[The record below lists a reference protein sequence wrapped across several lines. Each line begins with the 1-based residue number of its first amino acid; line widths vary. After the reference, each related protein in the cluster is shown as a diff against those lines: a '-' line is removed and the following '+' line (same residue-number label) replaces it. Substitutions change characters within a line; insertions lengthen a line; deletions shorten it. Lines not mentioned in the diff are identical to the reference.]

1 MAIPTANPVD
11 EDARPK
17 PESPYGTSKLMS
29 EWILRDAAAAHGL
42 SAVVLRYF
50 NVAGADPAGRTGQST
65 PNATHLIK
73 VACEAAV
80 GKRKGMQIFGTDYAT
95 PDGTCIRDYIHV
107 TDLID
112 AHVAA
117 LRHLRKGGENLTLN
131 CGYGRGY
138 SVREVVDAVKRVSG
152 VDFPV
157 TLVAAPAGRPCRDR
171 GARRPHPRQA
181 RLAAETRRSGDHRHP
196 RARLG
201 AQARALIAGPMQKI
215 RKAVFPVA
223 GLGTRFLPA
232 TKAMPK
238 EMLTI
243 VDRPLIQYAFDEARE
258 AGIEHF
264 IFVTGRNKAVI
275 EDHFDR
281 QFELEITLA
290 ERGKRAELEVL
301 ERDLP
306 AAGSISYTRQQS
318 PLGLGHAVLCAA
330 ELVGRE
336 PFALLLPDVLV
347 QAKRG
352 CLAQMTDAYGSLGDK
367 TNMIAVEE
375 VPAEDTHKYGVVG
388 IGPKQGNSF
397 AISTMVEKPERGKAP
412 SNMII
417 TGRYILQPEIFDHL
431 ASQERGAG
439 GEIQLTD
446 AMLRLAERQRFWG
459 FAFEGRTFDCGSK
472 VGFLAANVAYALS
485 RPDIAPAFRTELE
498 RLTGK
503 C

>member
-1 MAIPTANPVD
+1 MA
-11 EDARPK
+11 AR
-17 PESPYGTSKLMS
+17 
-29 EWILRDAAAAHGL
+29 
-42 SAVVLRYF
+42 V
-50 NVAGADPAGRTGQST
+50 
-65 PNATHLIK
+65 
-73 VACEAAV
+73 
-80 GKRKGMQIFGTDYAT
+80 
-95 PDGTCIRDYIHV
+95 
-107 TDLID
+107 
-112 AHVAA
+112 
-117 LRHLRKGGENLTLN
+117 
-131 CGYGRGY
+131 
-138 SVREVVDAVKRVSG
+138 
-152 VDFPV
+152 
-157 TLVAAPAGRPCRDR
+157 
-171 GARRPHPRQA
+171 
-181 RLAAETRRSGDHRHP
+181 
-196 RARLG
+196 
-201 AQARALIAGPMQKI
+201 

-238 EMLTI
+238 EMLTV

-281 QFELEITLA
+281 QFELEITLS
-290 ERGKRAELEVL
+290 ERGKRAELEAL
-301 ERDLP
+301 ERGLP

-347 QAKRG
+347 QAERG
-352 CLAQMTDAYGSLGDK
+352 CLAQMIDAYASLGEK

-375 VPAEDTHKYGVVG
+375 VPAEDTDKYGVVG
-388 IGPKQGNSF
+388 IGPKQGKSF
-397 AISTMVEKPERGKAP
+397 EISTMVEKPQRGSAP

-446 AMLRLAERQRFWG
+446 AMLRLAERQCFWG
-459 FAFEGRTFDCGSK
+459 FVFEGRTFDCGSK
-472 VGFLAANVAYALS
+472 VGFLAANVAYA
-485 RPDIAPAFRTELE
+485 
-498 RLTGK
+498 
-503 C
+503 